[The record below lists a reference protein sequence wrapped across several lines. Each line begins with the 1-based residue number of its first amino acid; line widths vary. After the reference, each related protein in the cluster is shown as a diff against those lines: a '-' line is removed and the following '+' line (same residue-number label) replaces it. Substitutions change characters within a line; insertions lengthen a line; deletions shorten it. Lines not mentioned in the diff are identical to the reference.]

1 MNEVYCAINW
11 VEYPAHLISLVGAA
25 ALFTEESEA
34 WCVFVKKVAN
44 ELFYGN
50 INI

>member
-1 MNEVYCAINW
+1 MNEVYCTVDW
-11 VEYPAHLISLVGAA
+11 VEYPAQPVSSVGAA

-34 WCVFVKKVAN
+34 RCVFVKKVTN
-44 ELFYGN
+44 ELFHGD